1 MDEFIKKRR
10 RNIVLTI
17 LGIIVGLLI
26 VGGVLFLNNDSKKI
40 DDSKENIVEEE
51 PDNETIEEDLSFYIN
66 SKRTEKIT
74 TLNERVR
81 LYAEEINS
89 GTDEVVISGYGGYYI
104 AEDENVSYLKRNQ
117 KIVAKLEKKNTFVIY
132 KDETD
137 KDSKYFKSEFEVLKG
152 ILNSEEVDVEKYT
165 SQVAKMYVIDLY
177 TLSTKVNKYDIGG
190 VEYFHKDKKEM
201 FEQKVMDT
209 LYSTLLDNTYG
220 DRIQELPEVTN
231 VEVLSNEKSTY
242 KLGKEDKEVYVIKLN
257 ITYDKDLGYDKEATV
272 TLCQDSD
279 VRWSVV
285 DYQPVIK

>member
-1 MDEFIKKRR
+1 MARVVETEQKKKKSKIKTIL
-10 RNIVLTI
+10 IVLLVLCLI
-17 LGIIVGLLI
+17 GGGVFLGIK
-26 VGGVLFLNNDSKKI
+26 FLGNNNDKPPVQEV
-40 DDSKENIVEEE
+40 KELDNLEEYE
-51 PDNETIEEDLSFYIN
+51 YI
-66 SKRTEKIT
+66 
-74 TLNERVR
+74 L
-81 LYAEEINS
+81 
-89 GTDEVVISGYGGYYI
+89 
-104 AEDENVSYLKRNQ
+104 
-117 KIVAKLEKKNTFVIY
+117 
-132 KDETD
+132 TD
-137 KDSKYFKSEFEVLKG
+137 KDSKYFKREFEVLKG

-231 VEVLSNEKSTY
+231 IEVLSNEKSTY
-242 KLGKEDKEVYVIKLN
+242 KLGKEEKDAYVIKLN

-272 TLCQDSD
+272 ILCQDSD